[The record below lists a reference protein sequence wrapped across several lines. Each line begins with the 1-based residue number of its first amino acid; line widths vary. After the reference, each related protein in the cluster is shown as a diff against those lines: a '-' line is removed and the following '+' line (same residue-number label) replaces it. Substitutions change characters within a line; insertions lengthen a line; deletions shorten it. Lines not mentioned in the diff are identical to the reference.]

1 MPADGPAFLVAPRL
15 ELRSVQASPAG
26 GLGVDIVGWDET
38 DDPYQLVAG
47 RLGRPESVGLT
58 DQMWAMM
65 VLRFRDALPGTR
77 QRLASAALRGLRIRK
92 TAAEVAALRAAGA
105 AIDRVHRRVP
115 EWLRAGRTEREAA
128 ADIAGAIVA
137 EGHARADFVIVGSG
151 PNAAR
156 PHHEPSD
163 RVLAAGDAV
172 VVDIGGTM
180 PSGYCSDCTR
190 TYVIGPP
197 PPDFAAYYQVL
208 RDAQEAACAAVRP
221 GITPEAVD
229 AAAREP
235 ITAAGYGEYFVHR
248 TGHGI
253 GLETHEDPYIV
264 SGNTEPLAP
273 GMAFSVEPGI
283 YPGPHGA
290 RIEDIVVCTPDGC
303 ERLNNVTR
311 QLVTVDV

>member
-1 MPADGPAFLVAPRL
+1 AAAKGGQVTRAEAHAGTAQAPDLTDLYPADRIVLAAAAAARAGIGALLLTPGPDLRYLTGYDAMPTERLPCPAVPAGGPAVLVAPRL

-38 DDPYQLVAG
+38 DDPYRLVAD

-77 QRLASAALRGLRIRK
+77 QELARAALRGRRIRK
-92 TAAEVAALRAAGA
+92 TAAQAAGRREAGA

-115 EWLRAGRTEREAA
+115 QWLGPGRSEREVA
-128 ADIAGAIVA
+128 ADIAAAIVA
-137 EGHARADFVIVGSG
+137 EGHARADFVIVGAG
-151 PNAAR
+151 PNAAK

-197 PPDFAAYYQVL
+197 PPDFAAYYPVL
-208 RDAQEAACAAVRP
+208 KEAQEAGCAAVRP
-221 GITPEAVD
+221 GVPAG
-229 AAAREP
+229 AAEP
-235 ITAAGYGEYFVHR
+235 A
-248 TGHGI
+248 
-253 GLETHEDPYIV
+253 
-264 SGNTEPLAP
+264 
-273 GMAFSVEPGI
+273 
-283 YPGPHGA
+283 
-290 RIEDIVVCTPDGC
+290 
-303 ERLNNVTR
+303 
-311 QLVTVDV
+311 